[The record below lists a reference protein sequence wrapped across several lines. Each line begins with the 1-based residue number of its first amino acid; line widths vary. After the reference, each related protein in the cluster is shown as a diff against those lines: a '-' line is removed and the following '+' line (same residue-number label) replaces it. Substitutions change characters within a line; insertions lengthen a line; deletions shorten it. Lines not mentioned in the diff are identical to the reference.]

1 MEKRLIQLFP
11 TVKVAINAQ
20 SVKISTSTTW
30 HALSS
35 ALLGAGFTDFRSLF
49 IYHVHKDYDHPEPWR
64 HLQEIALTEQLTPPT
79 IGLLTAAS
87 LERTQV
93 ITLGDGELQV
103 GAVVTAGVSNA
114 TNAGLT
120 PPARL
125 TPANTIN
132 IVVLVNHALSQ
143 AAMVNAVITITEAK
157 TDMLNRLGI
166 KTPQGEIASGTS
178 TDTVVIAHNGEGEPF
193 PYAGPATVAGW
204 LMAKAVRLAL
214 PKVLRCPQSA

>member
-1 MEKRLIQLFP
+1 M
-11 TVKVAINAQ
+11 T
-20 SVKISTSTTW
+20 TSAAW
-30 HALSS
+30 YALSS
-35 ALLGAGFTDFRSLF
+35 ALLGAGFTDFCSLF
-49 IYHVHKDYDHPEPWR
+49 IYHVHKDYDHPKPWR

-79 IGLLTAAS
+79 IGLLTAAP
-87 LERTQV
+87 LDRTQV

-114 TNAGLT
+114 TSAGLT

-125 TPANTIN
+125 TQANTIN
-132 IVVLVNHALSQ
+132 IVLLVNHALSQ

-157 TDMLNRLGI
+157 THTLNCLGI

-178 TDTVVIAHNGEGEPF
+178 TDTVVIAHNGEGKPL

-214 PKVLRCPQSA
+214 SNVLQCPQST

>member
-11 TVKVAINAQ
+11 TVKVAIDAQ
-20 SVKISTSTTW
+20 SVKMTTSAAW
-30 HALSS
+30 YALSS

-49 IYHVHKDYDHPEPWR
+49 IYHVHKEYDHPEPWR
-64 HLQEIALTEQLTPPT
+64 HLQEIALTQQLTPPT

-87 LERTQV
+87 LDRAQV

-114 TNAGLT
+114 TSAGLT

-125 TPANTIN
+125 TQANTIN
-132 IVVLVNHALSQ
+132 IVLLVNRALSQ

-157 TDMLNRLGI
+157 TDTLNRLGI

-178 TDTVVIAHNGEGEPF
+178 TDTVVIAHNGEGEPL
-193 PYAGPATVAGW
+193 PYAGPATTAGW

-214 PKVLRCPQSA
+214 PEVLRCPQSA

>member
-11 TVKVAINAQ
+11 TVKVAIDAQ
-20 SVKISTSTTW
+20 SVKMTTSVAW
-30 HALSS
+30 YALSS
-35 ALLGAGFTDFRSLF
+35 ALLGDGFTDFRSLF

-87 LERTQV
+87 LDRTQV
-93 ITLGDGELQV
+93 ITLGDGELEV
-103 GAVVTAGVSNA
+103 GAVVTAGMSNA
-114 TNAGLT
+114 TSAGLT

-125 TPANTIN
+125 RQANTIN
-132 IVVLVNHALSQ
+132 LVLLVNHALSQ

-157 TDMLNRLGI
+157 TDTLNRLGI
-166 KTPQGEIASGTS
+166 RTPQGEIASGTS
-178 TDTVVIAHNGEGEPF
+178 TDTVVIAHNGEDQPL
-193 PYAGPATVAGW
+193 PYAGSATTAGW

-214 PKVLRCPQSA
+214 PEVLRCPQSA

>member
-11 TVKVAINAQ
+11 TVKVVIDAQ
-20 SVKISTSTTW
+20 SVKITTSAPW

-35 ALLGAGFTDFRSLF
+35 ALLGSGFTDFCSLF

-64 HLQEIALTEQLTPPT
+64 HLQDIALTEQLTPPT

-87 LERTQV
+87 LERAQV
-93 ITLGDGELQV
+93 ITLSEGELQV
-103 GAVVTAGVSNA
+103 SAVVTAGVSNA
-114 TNAGLT
+114 TSAGLT

-132 IVVLVNHALSQ
+132 IVMLVNHALSQ
-143 AAMVNAVITITEAK
+143 AAMVNAVITVTEAK
-157 TDMLNRLGI
+157 TDTLNRLGI

-178 TDTVVIAHNGEGEPF
+178 TDTVVIAHNGAGEPF

-214 PKVLRCPQSA
+214 PKGLRCPQSA